1 VTRTF
6 SKNHKS
12 RCCSDLPDCLGY
24 EIADNT
30 TIINVHSG
38 SISVENS
45 GNSYL
50 WHRGKNSEDVLDV
63 GNHKERGRER
73 GGERA
78 E

>member
-1 VTRTF
+1 MTITF

-12 RCCSDLPDCLGY
+12 CCFTDLPDCLGY

-63 GNHKERGRER
+63 GNHRER
-73 GGERA
+73 ER
-78 E
+78 ERVG